1 MTRPPAEQNRTSEKP
16 LMQDGVRCPRTSPWP
31 AGAALTMRLMFVPVI
46 VTPVYILSQ
55 TNLLKLGIWLL
66 LFGLFAYPLR
76 YLVCARCPYY
86 GQSCST
92 DLGILVPRMFRKQE
106 GKSMRLGLWLDV
118 VCFLALFALPLPEV
132 WRWGG
137 WPALILW
144 CGLFLVLFGVMTR
157 VACSPCPLT
166 FCPIGR
172 AGRAFW
178 SRVPRAQRKSDS

>member
-1 MTRPPAEQNRTSEKP
+1 MNPTTAPDKLKRHEGPTQGSVV
-16 LMQDGVRCPRTSPWP
+16 QDGVTCPRTSPWP
-31 AGAALTMRLMFVPVI
+31 AGTNWTMRLMFVPVI
-46 VTPVYILSQ
+46 VTPVYILAQ
-55 TNLLKLGIWLL
+55 TNLLKLGLWLL

-86 GQSCST
+86 GQPCST
-92 DLGILVPRMFRKQE
+92 DLGKIVPRMFKKQE

-118 VCFLALFALPLPEV
+118 VSFVLLFVLPLPEV

-137 WPALILW
+137 VPTILLW
-144 CGLFLVLFGVMTR
+144 CGMFVALFLVMTK

-178 SRVPRAQRKSDS
+178 SLPQRT